1 MLRVAC
7 LAVTEREPDHTR
19 AREHPALQRRA
30 RTTAATAARSVSP
43 GPRQLAVGQQLGDRY
58 SVMGLLGKGG
68 MGTVYRVFDRVL
80 DEQVAL
86 KVVRT
91 DDASLREEVR
101 LAQQVTHHNVCRTY
115 DLESIDGQHYVKM
128 EYISGETLEG
138 LIARTGPLPISR
150 AIAIVRAIAAGLA
163 AAHARGIV
171 HRDLKPGNV
180 MLDGDRVV
188 LVDFGLAQREGA
200 SDLAGTPGF
209 MSPEQLGGGA
219 VDARSDLYAL
229 GCVAFEVLTGE
240 PPFGSGTIAEVTH
253 RHLQGHAIDVRTRRH
268 DAPRWLARSV
278 AELLSRV
285 PAARVRG
292 AKLLD
297 SGPRSWKLAI
307 PIIAVAL
314 LAAGAA
320 SWLGRPPPTWEPR
333 IADLPQFDENAD
345 DPSLSPDG
353 KSFLYSSDRGHR
365 DVWAVYLGSNDGAE
379 PRRISPPGSFC
390 VAGRW
395 MRNGRDILMSCYV
408 GSERRILRVS
418 LDGGAVRDLGPGWSA
433 DDCGDRLAVVMSRA
447 TGATLALR
455 DRDGRDAGI
464 ASLPGISF
472 ARCDRSGQ
480 RVAYIAGSIDYPNF
494 GGDLLVVDRDGRTR
508 AVTHG
513 KVVDGATFTAD
524 GTSIVFSQQQG
535 STSSLFEVPVAGGT
549 IRELAPHEQYA
560 SAPDAA
566 SDGTSLIFDRDRTS
580 VPLFELT
587 RERAI
592 QRTFRFERLSHV
604 VAAPDGHVIVAA
616 RQVHHEL
623 SIVAIELS
631 DFTERVLA
639 PGEAMFVSRT
649 DDVIFRDPGD
659 PRRLQAIPLGGGMIR
674 ALATLPAPIVD
685 AADGPDGLHVE
696 LDRNGASEAWR
707 VTRDGAASPEGI
719 AGLVMPAPAGAWRV
733 VRVASGVAM
742 TLRFVPPGRPLSSP
756 AFERAAAWGQPTWVN
771 DHEFAYCELTACH
784 RLDVTTGRDL
794 ETTAIDP
801 PGNRPI
807 TVGSDGKRWFLSSYV
822 GHVTRHLMT
831 NFAKRPWAP

>member
-7 LAVTEREPDHTR
+7 VAMTEREPQRTR
-19 AREHPALQRRA
+19 AREYPALQRRW
-30 RTTAATAARSVSP
+30 RSTVASQPASP
-43 GPRQLAVGQQLGDRY
+43 WRQLVVGQQLGERY

-80 DEQVAL
+80 DEHVAL

-101 LAQQVTHHNVCRTY
+101 LAQQVAHHNVCRTY

-128 EYISGETLEG
+128 EYISGETLADH
-138 LIARTGPLPISR
+138 LARTGPLPIAH

-200 SDLAGTPGF
+200 SDLAGTPGY
-209 MSPEQLGGGA
+209 MSPEQLDGGA

-240 PPFGSGTIAEVTH
+240 PPFGSGTIAEVT
-253 RHLQGHAIDVRTRRH
+253 RCHLEAHTVDVRTRRP
-268 DAPRWLARSV
+268 DVPRWLARSV

-285 PAARVRG
+285 PAARVHG
-292 AKLLD
+292 AELLG

-314 LAAGAA
+314 LAAGAT
-320 SWLGRPPPTWEPR
+320 SWLARPAPTWEPR

-353 KSFLYSSDRGHR
+353 KSFLFSSDRGHR

-379 PRRISPPGSFC
+379 PRRISPAGTFC
-390 VAGRW
+390 VSGRW
-395 MRNGRDILMSCYV
+395 MRNGRDVLMSCYV
-408 GSERRILRVS
+408 GSERRILRES
-418 LDGGAVRDLGPGWSA
+418 LDGGAVRDVGPGWSA
-433 DDCGDRLAVVMSRA
+433 DDCGDRLAVVLSRP

-455 DRDGRDAGI
+455 DRDGRDTSI
-464 ASLPGISF
+464 ASLRGISF
-472 ARCDRSGQ
+472 ARCDPSGQ
-480 RVAYIAGSIDYPNF
+480 HVAYTAGSLDYPNF
-494 GGDLLVVDRDGRTR
+494 GGDLLVVDRGGRTR
-508 AVTHG
+508 ALTHG

-524 GTSIVFSQQQG
+524 GTSIVFSQQHG
-535 STSSLFEVPVAGGT
+535 STSALFEVPVAGGA
-549 IRELAPHEQYA
+549 IRELAPHEQNA
-560 SAPDAA
+560 CAPDAA
-566 SDGTSLIFDRDRTS
+566 RDGTAIIFDRDRTS

-587 RERAI
+587 RDGAI
-592 QRTFRFERLSHV
+592 QRTFRFERLSHI
-604 VAAPDGHVIVAA
+604 VAAPGGRVILAA
-616 RQVHHEL
+616 RQDHHEV
-623 SIVAIELS
+623 SIVAIETS
-631 DFTERVLA
+631 SFTERVLA
-639 PGEAMFVSRT
+639 PGEAMFVNHAG
-649 DDVIFRDPGD
+649 DVIFRASSD
-659 PRRLQAIPLGGGMIR
+659 PRVLQAIPLDGGAITT
-674 ALATLPAPIVD
+674 LATLPATIVD
-685 AADGPDGLHVE
+685 AADGPDGMHVE
-696 LDRNGASEAWR
+696 LDGDGTGEAWL
-707 VTRDGAASPEGI
+707 VTRDGAASPEGV
-719 AGLVMPAPAGAWRV
+719 AGLVIPAPAGGWRV
-733 VRVASGVAM
+733 VRVTSGVAM

-756 AFERAAAWGQPTWVN
+756 AFERPAAWGQPTWLS

-784 RLDVTTGRDL
+784 RLDVRSGRDV

-801 PGNRPI
+801 PGKRPI
-807 TVGSDGKRWFLSSYV
+807 TVNSDGKRWFLTSYV
-822 GHVTRHLMT
+822 GHVTRHLIT
-831 NFAKRPWAP
+831 NFATRPWAP